1 MAHPH
6 LEEGR
11 GLEGEWGRDQSNL
24 GNFPLQATQTQT
36 HLWADDCCEW
46 LVWQEYL
53 CFTEVAEKYLVLQ
66 HWMSVCKIEK
76 YSEVRLP
83 TGEKGDGWLVAK
95 VQQGAL
101 PNWFL

>member
-11 GLEGEWGRDQSNL
+11 GLEAEWGREIRVIWTI
-24 GNFPLQATQTQT
+24 FHCRPLEPSLTCGRMIA
-36 HLWADDCCEW
+36 LNSW
-46 LVWQEYL
+46 YG
-53 CFTEVAEKYLVLQ
+53 
-66 HWMSVCKIEK
+66 KIEK

-83 TGEKGDGWLVAK
+83 AGEKEDGWLVAK